1 MSSAKHTADDEKT
14 IQLIPDFVQ
23 HAPSDVRYS
32 SCDLLPQLWQ
42 RFWKRWDKHSSLDF
56 FDYLMYK

>member
-1 MSSAKHTADDEKT
+1 MSSAKHTADVQKI

-23 HAPSDVRYS
+23 HAPSDLRCG
-32 SCDLLPQLWQ
+32 SCDLLHHLWQ
-42 RFWKRWDKHSSLDF
+42 RFWNRWDEHSSLNI

>member
-1 MSSAKHTADDEKT
+1 MSSAKHTADVEKI

-23 HAPSDVRYS
+23 HDPSDIRHGN
-32 SCDLLPQLWQ
+32 CELLLQFCQ
-42 RFWKRWDKHSSLDF
+42 RLWKRWNKHSSLDF

>member
-1 MSSAKHTADDEKT
+1 MFSAKHIADVEKI

-23 HAPSDVRYS
+23 HAPSDIRHG

-42 RFWKRWDKHSSLDF
+42 RFWKRWAEHSSLEF
-56 FDYLMYK
+56 FDYLM